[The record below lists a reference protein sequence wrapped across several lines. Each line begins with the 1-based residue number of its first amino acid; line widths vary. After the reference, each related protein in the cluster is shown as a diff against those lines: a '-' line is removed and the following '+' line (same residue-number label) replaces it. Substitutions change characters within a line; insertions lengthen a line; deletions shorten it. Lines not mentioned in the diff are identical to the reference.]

1 MRITY
6 DNVDD
11 DGDDDDDDDDADDD
25 DADDEDEVENV
36 ADDDV
41 EDDNVAEDE
50 VEEDNGGKVPRP
62 EPRPKVCAGLRSR
75 NAHRHVIRAI
85 YTDIYRNNAA
95 AQSEHPDQAPTF
107 TTTVRTRQCGHRA
120 HWACCL
126 ISLSI
131 SLTSRSDPHQ

>member
-11 DGDDDDDDDDADDD
+11 DGDDDDDDADDD

-95 AQSEHPDQAPTF
+95 AQSEHPDQAPAF
-107 TTTVRTRQCGHRA
+107 TTTVRTRQCGHSVWGTRKMVRIMA
-120 HWACCL
+120 
-126 ISLSI
+126 
-131 SLTSRSDPHQ
+131 QVG